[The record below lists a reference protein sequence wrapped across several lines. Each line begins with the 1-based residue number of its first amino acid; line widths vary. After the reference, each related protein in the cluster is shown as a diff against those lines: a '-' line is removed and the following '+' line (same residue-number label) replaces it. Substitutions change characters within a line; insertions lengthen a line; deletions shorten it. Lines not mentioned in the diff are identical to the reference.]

1 MKGADA
7 QQVAGDDLTSDGP
20 TSSSPGRHPGQMPL
34 RGRFFC
40 FFLFEFLA
48 TMGEISRGLGN
59 IGDGVF

>member
-20 TSSSPGRHPGQMPL
+20 TSSSPGAGWHLSGQMPL

-48 TMGEISRGLGN
+48 TKGLGEI
-59 IGDGVF
+59 

>member
-48 TMGEISRGLGN
+48 TKGVG
-59 IGDGVF
+59 GDLVGGWET